1 MKNKFLALIL
11 AVAIICGAI
20 LPSLTLTARAAEV
33 VDSGD
38 CGTNVTW
45 VLDST
50 GTLTISGSGEMHNYE
65 QYENPWYSHRNQIKK
80 IFIEN
85 GVTSIGNF
93 AFRGCN
99 VLTSITIP
107 LSVTSIGNSA
117 FDSCVALTDIA
128 IPSSVTSVG
137 DYSFFGCTGLTA
149 ITIPNSMTSIGNC
162 AFYRCTGLTIVTIP
176 ESVTSIGVA
185 AFSGC
190 TSLTDIKVD
199 PGNSSYCTQNGVLF
213 DKDFAALLCYPAGK
227 TDSTYAIPNGVTG
240 IGGSAF
246 EVCTDLTGVTI
257 PDSVTYIA
265 DTAFRDCAGLTNVMI
280 PDSVTYIGWYAFSG
294 CTSLTSV
301 TMPNRITSIEQDTF
315 SDCTSLVDITIPSSV
330 TRIGSSAFSGCT
342 ELKEITIPDGVRYIG
357 YSAFGYCYGLTNI
370 TIPESVMSIDDDA
383 FSNCTGLT
391 SILIPASV
399 TSIGVAAFGGCTG
412 LTDITVAPGN
422 PSYCAPNG
430 VLFDKNCTKLLC
442 YPAGK
447 TDSTYTIPSGVM
459 HICDSAFDGCSCLT
473 NITIPDGVTSIGH
486 SAFIGCN
493 GLTNITIP
501 ASVTNIGD
509 FAFSYCYGL
518 TNITIP
524 ASVTSIGDFAFSHC
538 DGLTNITISEGVTSI
553 GVAAFGYCTGLTGI
567 MVDPENPNFCAQDGV
582 LFDKNCTKLLCYP
595 AEKTDSI
602 YAIPNGVTSIG
613 QSAFYGC
620 ANLTDI
626 TIPDGVTDIGV
637 NAFSICCGLTS
648 ITIPE
653 SVTRIGDAAFSGC
666 TGLTSIT
673 IPESVTRIG
682 DVAFSGCTGLTNVVI
697 PNSVTCIEW
706 LTFYSCTSL
715 TSIIIPDSV
724 TSIDDFAF
732 GKCTAL
738 QSMCFQGDAPQ
749 CKADAF
755 SWVDEDSA
763 VSNNPNLTIYYID
776 GKEGWTTPMWNGYPT
791 ATWDGVNPPKPHEHD
806 YKAVVTAPTCT
817 EQGFTTHTC
826 ECGASYVDAYTDALG
841 HDWGDPVYD
850 WADDHSAI
858 TATRVCKRDP
868 AHAETETGVVTSA
881 VTKEATYDAEG
892 EITYTATFAN
902 PAFEPQTAVVSLPRL
917 GRPTP
922 TPAENPFTD
931 IRESAYYHDPVLW
944 AVANTVT
951 NGTSDST
958 FSPDEGCTRAQVV
971 TFLWRAAGKPAP
983 ASSESPFSD
992 VKEGAYYYN
1001 AVLWAVENGITNGTS
1016 DTTFSPDETC
1026 TRAQIVTFLWRYEEQ
1041 PAPAGTS
1048 NPFADVKPSAY
1059 FGSAVLWAVEKGI
1072 TNGTSATTF
1081 APEDTCTRAQVVTFL
1096 YRDIAK

>member
-11 AVAIICGAI
+11 TAAVICGAI

-45 VLDST
+45 ALDST
-50 GTLTISGSGEMHNYE
+50 GTLTISGSGEMHDYE
-65 QYENPWYSHRNQIKK
+65 RYENPWYSHRNQIKK

-85 GVTSIGNF
+85 GVANIGASVF
-93 AFRGCN
+93 SGCN
-99 VLTSITIP
+99 VLTNITIP
-107 LSVTSIGNSA
+107 QSVTSIGNDA
-117 FDSCVALTDIA
+117 F
-128 IPSSVTSVG
+128 SS
-137 DYSFFGCTGLTA
+137 CTGLTS
-149 ITIPNSMTSIGNC
+149 ILIPD
-162 AFYRCTGLTIVTIP
+162 
-176 ESVTSIGVA
+176 SVTSIGVA

-199 PGNSSYCTQNGVLF
+199 PGNSSFCALNGVLF
-213 DKDFAALLCYPAGK
+213 YKDFAALLCYPAGKTDSTYAIPSGVKGIGLFAFSGCNGLTNITIPASVTSIGFAAFDSCTGLTGITVDPENPILCAQDGVLFNKNCTMLLCYPAGK

-246 EVCTDLTGVTI
+246 EACTGLTSIII
-257 PDSVTYIA
+257 PDSVT
-265 DTAFRDCAGLTNVMI
+265 N
-280 PDSVTYIGWYAFSG
+280 IGWGAFSG

-301 TMPNRITSIEQDTF
+301 TLPNRITSIEQGTF
-315 SDCTSLVDITIPSSV
+315 SSCTSLVDITIPSSV
-330 TRIGSSAFSGCT
+330 TSIG
-342 ELKEITIPDGVRYIG
+342 
-357 YSAFGYCYGLTNI
+357 
-370 TIPESVMSIDDDA
+370 DDA
-383 FSNCTGLT
+383 FSSCTGLT

-399 TSIGVAAFGGCTG
+399 TSIGDSAFDSCTG
-412 LTDITVAPGN
+412 LTSI
-422 PSYCAPNG
+422 
-430 VLFDKNCTKLLC
+430 
-442 YPAGK
+442 
-447 TDSTYTIPSGVM
+447 I
-459 HICDSAFDGCSCLT
+459 
-473 NITIPDGVTSIGH
+473 IPDSVTSIGY
-486 SAFIGCN
+486 SAFSYCY

-501 ASVTNIGD
+501 VSVTSIGD

-524 ASVTSIGDFAFSHC
+524 ASVTSIGD
-538 DGLTNITISEGVTSI
+538 
-553 GVAAFGYCTGLTGI
+553 AAFGYCTSLTDITVAPG
-567 MVDPENPNFCAQDGV
+567 NPSYCAPDGV

-595 AEKTDSI
+595 AEKTGST
-602 YAIPNGVTSIG
+602 YAIPNGVTSICE
-613 QSAFYGC
+613 SAFYGC

-626 TIPDGVTDIGV
+626 TIPDGVTDIGINV
-637 NAFSICCGLTS
+637 FSFCCGLTS

-653 SVTRIGDAAFSGC
+653 SVTRIGYSAFSGC

-682 DVAFSGCTGLTNVVI
+682 GAAFSECTGLTNVVI

-706 LTFYSCTSL
+706 DTFNSCTSL

-724 TSIDDFAF
+724 TNIGSFAF
-732 GKCTAL
+732 GNCTAL

-755 SWVDEDSA
+755 SWWVDEDSA
-763 VSNNPNLTIYYID
+763 ASINNPNLTIYYID
-776 GKEGWTTPMWNGYPT
+776 GKEGWTTPTWNGYPT
-791 ATWDGVNPPKPHEHD
+791 ATWDGVNLPKPHEHD

-817 EQGFTTHTC
+817 EQGYTTHIC

-841 HDWGDPVYD
+841 HDWGDPVYE
-850 WADDHSAI
+850 WAGDHSAI

-892 EITYTATFAN
+892 EITYTAAFTN

-917 GRPTP
+917 ERPTP

-944 AVANTVT
+944 AVANNVT
-951 NGTSDST
+951 NGTSAAT

-971 TFLWRAAGKPAP
+971 TFLWRAAGKPDP

-1001 AVLWAVENGITNGTS
+1001 AVLWAVEKGITNGTS
-1016 DTTFSPDETC
+1016 DKTFSPDETC

-1041 PAPAGTS
+1041 PALTGTN

-1081 APEDTCTRAQVVTFL
+1081 DPEDTCTRAQVVTFL
-1096 YRDIAK
+1096 YRDIVKS

>member
-11 AVAIICGAI
+11 TVAVICGAI

-45 VLDST
+45 ALDST

-65 QYENPWYSHRNQIKK
+65 RYENPWYSHRNQVKK
-80 IFIEN
+80 ISIEN
-85 GVTSIGNF
+85 GVANIGASVF
-93 AFRGCN
+93 SGCN
-99 VLTSITIP
+99 VLTNITIP

-137 DYSFFGCTGLTA
+137 DYSFYGCTGLTT

-162 AFYRCTGLTIVTIP
+162 AFWGCTGLTIVTIP

-199 PGNSSYCTQNGVLF
+199 PGNSSYCAQNGVLF

-315 SDCTSLVDITIPSSV
+315 SNCTSLVDITIPSSV
-330 TRIGSSAFSGCT
+330 TRICRSAFSGCT

-357 YSAFGYCYGLTNI
+357 YSAFSDCYGLTNI
-370 TIPESVMSIDDDA
+370 TIPESVM
-383 FSNCTGLT
+383 
-391 SILIPASV
+391 
-399 TSIGVAAFGGCTG
+399 
-412 LTDITVAPGN
+412 
-422 PSYCAPNG
+422 
-430 VLFDKNCTKLLC
+430 
-442 YPAGK
+442 
-447 TDSTYTIPSGVM
+447 
-459 HICDSAFDGCSCLT
+459 
-473 NITIPDGVTSIGH
+473 
-486 SAFIGCN
+486 
-493 GLTNITIP
+493 
-501 ASVTNIGD
+501 
-509 FAFSYCYGL
+509 
-518 TNITIP
+518 
-524 ASVTSIGDFAFSHC
+524 
-538 DGLTNITISEGVTSI
+538 
-553 GVAAFGYCTGLTGI
+553 
-567 MVDPENPNFCAQDGV
+567 
-582 LFDKNCTKLLCYP
+582 
-595 AEKTDSI
+595 
-602 YAIPNGVTSIG
+602 
-613 QSAFYGC
+613 
-620 ANLTDI
+620 
-626 TIPDGVTDIGV
+626 
-637 NAFSICCGLTS
+637 
-648 ITIPE
+648 
-653 SVTRIGDAAFSGC
+653 
-666 TGLTSIT
+666 
-673 IPESVTRIG
+673 
-682 DVAFSGCTGLTNVVI
+682 
-697 PNSVTCIEW
+697 
-706 LTFYSCTSL
+706 
-715 TSIIIPDSV
+715 
-724 TSIDDFAF
+724 SIDDFAF

-749 CKADAF
+749 CEADAF

-763 VSNNPNLTIYYID
+763 ASISNPNLTIYYID

-791 ATWDGVNPPKPHEHD
+791 ATWDGVNPPKHHEHD

-817 EQGFTTHTC
+817 EQGYTTHTC
-826 ECGASYVDAYTDALG
+826 VCGDSYRDSYTNALGHDFIDHEAKAATCTEVGWEAYQTCSRCDYTTYKEIPVKGHTPAAPVRENEVAPTCTVGGSYDEVVYCSVCKKELSREAKKLDALGHDFIGHEAKAATCTEVGWDAYQTCSRCNYTTYKEISALG
-841 HDWGDPVYD
+841 HDWGEPVYE

-868 AHAETETGVVTSA
+868 AHTETETGVVTSA

-892 EITYTATFAN
+892 EITYTAAFTN

-917 GRPTP
+917 ERPTP

-944 AVANTVT
+944 AVANNVT

-971 TFLWRAAGKPAP
+971 TFLWRAAGKPDP

-992 VKEGAYYYN
+992 VKEGAYYFN
-1001 AVLWAVENGITNGTS
+1001 AVLWAVETGITNGTS

-1059 FGSAVLWAVEKGI
+1059 FGSAVLWAVETGI

-1081 APEDTCTRAQVVTFL
+1081 DPEDTCTRAQVVTFL

>member
-11 AVAIICGAI
+11 TAAVICGAI

-45 VLDST
+45 ALDST
-50 GTLTISGSGEMHNYE
+50 GTLTISGSGEMHDYE
-65 QYENPWYSHRNQIKK
+65 RYENPWYSHRNQIKK

-85 GVTSIGNF
+85 GVANIGASVF
-93 AFRGCN
+93 SGCN
-99 VLTSITIP
+99 VLTNITIP
-107 LSVTSIGNSA
+107 QSVTSIGDSA
-117 FDSCVALTDIA
+117 FDGCVALTDIA

-137 DYSFFGCTGLTA
+137 DYSFYGCTGLTA

-162 AFYRCTGLTIVTIP
+162 AFWGCTGLTIVTIP
-176 ESVTSIGVA
+176 EGVTRIGVA

-199 PGNSSYCTQNGVLF
+199 PGNSSYCAQNGVLF

-227 TDSTYAIPNGVTG
+227 TGSTYAIPSGVKG

-265 DTAFRDCAGLTNVMI
+265 DNAFRDCAGLTNVMI
-280 PDSVTYIGWYAFSG
+280 PDSVTYIAWYAFSG

-315 SDCTSLVDITIPSSV
+315 S
-330 TRIGSSAFSGCT
+330 
-342 ELKEITIPDGVRYIG
+342 
-357 YSAFGYCYGLTNI
+357 N
-370 TIPESVMSIDDDA
+370 
-383 FSNCTGLT
+383 
-391 SILIPASV
+391 
-399 TSIGVAAFGGCTG
+399 
-412 LTDITVAPGN
+412 
-422 PSYCAPNG
+422 
-430 VLFDKNCTKLLC
+430 
-442 YPAGK
+442 
-447 TDSTYTIPSGVM
+447 
-459 HICDSAFDGCSCLT
+459 
-473 NITIPDGVTSIGH
+473 
-486 SAFIGCN
+486 
-493 GLTNITIP
+493 
-501 ASVTNIGD
+501 
-509 FAFSYCYGL
+509 
-518 TNITIP
+518 
-524 ASVTSIGDFAFSHC
+524 
-538 DGLTNITISEGVTSI
+538 
-553 GVAAFGYCTGLTGI
+553 
-567 MVDPENPNFCAQDGV
+567 
-582 LFDKNCTKLLCYP
+582 
-595 AEKTDSI
+595 
-602 YAIPNGVTSIG
+602 
-613 QSAFYGC
+613 
-620 ANLTDI
+620 
-626 TIPDGVTDIGV
+626 
-637 NAFSICCGLTS
+637 
-648 ITIPE
+648 
-653 SVTRIGDAAFSGC
+653 
-666 TGLTSIT
+666 
-673 IPESVTRIG
+673 
-682 DVAFSGCTGLTNVVI
+682 
-697 PNSVTCIEW
+697 
-706 LTFYSCTSL
+706 CTSL

-724 TSIDDFAF
+724 TNIGSFAF
-732 GKCTAL
+732 GNCTAL
-738 QSMCFQGDAPQ
+738 QSMCFQGNAPQ

-763 VSNNPNLTIYYID
+763 ASINNPNLTIYYID

-806 YKAVVTAPTCT
+806 YKVAVTAPTCT
-817 EQGFTTHTC
+817 EQGYTTHTC

-868 AHAETETGVVTSA
+868 DHAETENGVVTSA

-892 EITYTATFAN
+892 EITYTAAFAN

-917 GRPTP
+917 ERPTP

-944 AVANTVT
+944 AVANNVT
-951 NGTSDST
+951 NGTSATT

-971 TFLWRAAGKPAP
+971 TFLWRAAGKPDP

-1016 DTTFSPDETC
+1016 DKTFSPDDTC
-1026 TRAQIVTFLWRYEEQ
+1026 TRAQIVTFLWRNEEQ
-1041 PAPAGTS
+1041 PAPVGTS

-1059 FGSAVLWAVEKGI
+1059 FGSAVLWAVETGI

-1081 APEDTCTRAQVVTFL
+1081 DPEDTCTRAQVVTFL
-1096 YRDIAK
+1096 YRDIVKS

>member
-11 AVAIICGAI
+11 TAAVICGAI

-45 VLDST
+45 ALDST
-50 GTLTISGSGEMHNYE
+50 GTLTISGSGEMHDYE
-65 QYENPWYSHRNQIKK
+65 RYENPWYSHRNQIKK

-85 GVTSIGNF
+85 GVANIGASVF
-93 AFRGCN
+93 SGCN
-99 VLTSITIP
+99 VLTNITIP
-107 LSVTSIGNSA
+107 QSVTSIGNDA
-117 FDSCVALTDIA
+117 F
-128 IPSSVTSVG
+128 SS
-137 DYSFFGCTGLTA
+137 CTGLTS
-149 ITIPNSMTSIGNC
+149 ILIPD
-162 AFYRCTGLTIVTIP
+162 
-176 ESVTSIGVA
+176 SVTSIGVA

-199 PGNSSYCTQNGVLF
+199 PGNSSFCALNGVLF
-213 DKDFAALLCYPAGK
+213 YKDFAALLCYPAGKTDSTYAIPSGVKGIGLFAFSGCNGLTNITIPASVTSIGFAAFDSCTGLTGITVDPENPILCAQDGVLFNKNCTMLLCYPAGK

-246 EVCTDLTGVTI
+246 EACTGLTSIII
-257 PDSVTYIA
+257 PDSVT
-265 DTAFRDCAGLTNVMI
+265 N
-280 PDSVTYIGWYAFSG
+280 IGWGAFSG

-301 TMPNRITSIEQDTF
+301 TLPNRITSIEQGTF
-315 SDCTSLVDITIPSSV
+315 SSCTSLVDITIPSSV
-330 TRIGSSAFSGCT
+330 TSIG
-342 ELKEITIPDGVRYIG
+342 
-357 YSAFGYCYGLTNI
+357 
-370 TIPESVMSIDDDA
+370 DDA
-383 FSNCTGLT
+383 FSSCTGLT

-399 TSIGVAAFGGCTG
+399 TSIGDSAFDSCTG
-412 LTDITVAPGN
+412 LTSI
-422 PSYCAPNG
+422 
-430 VLFDKNCTKLLC
+430 
-442 YPAGK
+442 
-447 TDSTYTIPSGVM
+447 I
-459 HICDSAFDGCSCLT
+459 
-473 NITIPDGVTSIGH
+473 IPDSVTSIGY
-486 SAFIGCN
+486 SAFSYCY

-501 ASVTNIGD
+501 VSVTSIGD

-524 ASVTSIGDFAFSHC
+524 ASVTSIGDAAFGYCTSLTDITVAPGNPSYCAPDGVLFDKNCTKLLCYPAEKTGSTYAIPNGVTSICESAFYGCSYLTNITIPDGVTNIGHSAFSDC
-538 DGLTNITISEGVTSI
+538 NGLTNITIPASVTSI
-553 GVAAFGYCTGLTGI
+553 GVAAFGGCTGLTGI
-567 MVDPENPNFCAQDGV
+567 TVDPKNPNFCAQDGV

-595 AEKTDSI
+595 AEKTGST
-602 YAIPNGVTSIG
+602 YAIPNGVTSICE
-613 QSAFYGC
+613 SAFYGC

-626 TIPDGVTDIGV
+626 TIPDGVTDIGINV
-637 NAFSICCGLTS
+637 FSFCCGLTS

-653 SVTRIGDAAFSGC
+653 SVTRIGYSAFSGC

-682 DVAFSGCTGLTNVVI
+682 GAAFSECTGLTNVVI

-706 LTFYSCTSL
+706 DTFNSCTSL

-724 TSIDDFAF
+724 TNIGSFAF
-732 GKCTAL
+732 GNCTAL

-755 SWVDEDSA
+755 SWWVDEDSA
-763 VSNNPNLTIYYID
+763 ASINNPNLTIYYID
-776 GKEGWTTPMWNGYPT
+776 GKEGWTTPTWNGYPT
-791 ATWDGVNPPKPHEHD
+791 ATWDGVNLPKPHEHD

-817 EQGFTTHTC
+817 EQGYTTHIC

-841 HDWGDPVYD
+841 HDWGDPVYE
-850 WADDHSAI
+850 WAGDHSAI

-892 EITYTATFAN
+892 EITYTAAFTN

-917 GRPTP
+917 ERPTP

-944 AVANTVT
+944 AVANNVT
-951 NGTSDST
+951 NGTSDTT

-971 TFLWRAAGKPAP
+971 TFLWRAAGKPDP

-1059 FGSAVLWAVEKGI
+1059 FGSAVLWAVERGI

-1081 APEDTCTRAQVVTFL
+1081 DPEDTCTRAQVVTFL

>member
-11 AVAIICGAI
+11 TVAVICGAI

-45 VLDST
+45 ALDST

-65 QYENPWYSHRNQIKK
+65 RYENPWYSHRNQVKK
-80 IFIEN
+80 ISIEN
-85 GVTSIGNF
+85 GVANIGASVF
-93 AFRGCN
+93 SGCN
-99 VLTSITIP
+99 VLTNITIP

-137 DYSFFGCTGLTA
+137 DYSFYGCTGLTT

-162 AFYRCTGLTIVTIP
+162 AFWGCTGLTIVTIP

-199 PGNSSYCTQNGVLF
+199 PGNSSYCAQNGVLF

-315 SDCTSLVDITIPSSV
+315 SNCTSLVDITIPSSV
-330 TRIGSSAFSGCT
+330 TRICRSAFSGCT

-357 YSAFGYCYGLTNI
+357 YSAFSDCYGLTNI
-370 TIPESVMSIDDDA
+370 TIPESVM
-383 FSNCTGLT
+383 
-391 SILIPASV
+391 
-399 TSIGVAAFGGCTG
+399 
-412 LTDITVAPGN
+412 
-422 PSYCAPNG
+422 
-430 VLFDKNCTKLLC
+430 
-442 YPAGK
+442 
-447 TDSTYTIPSGVM
+447 
-459 HICDSAFDGCSCLT
+459 
-473 NITIPDGVTSIGH
+473 
-486 SAFIGCN
+486 
-493 GLTNITIP
+493 
-501 ASVTNIGD
+501 
-509 FAFSYCYGL
+509 
-518 TNITIP
+518 
-524 ASVTSIGDFAFSHC
+524 
-538 DGLTNITISEGVTSI
+538 
-553 GVAAFGYCTGLTGI
+553 
-567 MVDPENPNFCAQDGV
+567 
-582 LFDKNCTKLLCYP
+582 
-595 AEKTDSI
+595 
-602 YAIPNGVTSIG
+602 
-613 QSAFYGC
+613 
-620 ANLTDI
+620 
-626 TIPDGVTDIGV
+626 
-637 NAFSICCGLTS
+637 
-648 ITIPE
+648 
-653 SVTRIGDAAFSGC
+653 
-666 TGLTSIT
+666 
-673 IPESVTRIG
+673 
-682 DVAFSGCTGLTNVVI
+682 
-697 PNSVTCIEW
+697 
-706 LTFYSCTSL
+706 
-715 TSIIIPDSV
+715 
-724 TSIDDFAF
+724 SIDDFAF

-749 CKADAF
+749 CEADAF

-763 VSNNPNLTIYYID
+763 ASISNPNLTIYYID

-791 ATWDGVNPPKPHEHD
+791 ATWDGVNPPKHHEHD

-817 EQGFTTHTC
+817 EQGYTTHTC
-826 ECGASYVDAYTDALG
+826 VCGDSYRDSYTNALGHDFIDHEAKAATCTEVGWEAYQTCSRCDYTTYKEIPVKGHTPAAPVRENEVAPTCTVGGSYDEVVYCSVCKKELSREAKKLDALGHDFIGHEAKAATCTEVGWEAYQTCSRCDYTTYKEISALG

-881 VTKEATYDAEG
+881 ITKEATYDAEG
-892 EITYTATFAN
+892 EITYTAAFSN

-917 GRPTP
+917 ERPTP

-944 AVANTVT
+944 AVANNVT

-971 TFLWRAAGKPAP
+971 TFLWRAAGKPDP

-992 VKEGAYYYN
+992 VKEGAYYFN
-1001 AVLWAVENGITNGTS
+1001 AVLWAVETGITNGTS

-1059 FGSAVLWAVEKGI
+1059 FGSAVLWAVETGI

-1081 APEDTCTRAQVVTFL
+1081 DPEDTCTRAQVVTFL